1 MIAGCSSL
9 ATAKLVKRIVS
20 YNKKSAYPFVCVR
33 RIEKQMIA
41 RWMLT
46 GLLSLSLTSCL
57 GQQAAESH
65 VQIEP
70 IRIHRFDKALYQLI
84 SSTDTALEAR
94 LSQEYPQMLDI
105 LGKGVLNLR
114 AWDTE
119 GNFLK
124 LRAYYGEPTLNK
136 LYQDALHR
144 YEEVGELEEGLHA
157 AFTYLKGELPELQIP
172 AVYMH
177 VSGLNQN
184 VLVGDSLLSLS
195 IDKYL
200 GADYPLYQEYF
211 YASQRMR
218 MTPAQ
223 VLPDYLMGWL
233 MAEYPFSGNE
243 RVLLDRMVYEGKLRY
258 TVSQALRL
266 PDASSLLAYTPEVE
280 KWCEANE
287 AELWQLIVARKQLYT
302 PDPLTTESYFDATA
316 SPFPGSEAPAN
327 IGSWIGYRIVKRY
340 MEESGASLRQLWQTT
355 DAQVILTAAKYKP

>member
-1 MIAGCSSL
+1 ME
-9 ATAKLVKRIVS
+9 
-20 YNKKSAYPFVCVR
+20 N
-33 RIEKQMIA
+33 QMMA

-57 GQQAAESH
+57 GQQAAESL
-65 VQIEP
+65 VRIEP

-84 SSTDTALEAR
+84 SSSDTALEGR

-114 AWDTE
+114 SLDAD
-119 GNFLK
+119 GYFLK

-157 AFTYLKGELPELQIP
+157 AFTYLKGALPELQIP

-200 GADYPLYQEYF
+200 GADYPLYQDFF
-211 YASQRMR
+211 YVSQRIH

-258 TVSQALRL
+258 TVSLALRL

-287 AELWQLIVARKQLYT
+287 AEMWQLIVERKQLYT
-302 PDPLTTESYFDATA
+302 PDQLTTDSFFDANV
-316 SPFPGSEAPAN
+316 SPFPSSEAPAN
-327 IGSWIGYRIVKRY
+327 VGSWIGYRIVKRY
-340 MEESGASLRQLWQTT
+340 MEESGASLWQLWQTT
-355 DAQVILTAAKYKP
+355 DAQAILTAAKYRP

>member
-1 MIAGCSSL
+1 M
-9 ATAKLVKRIVS
+9 
-20 YNKKSAYPFVCVR
+20 
-33 RIEKQMIA
+33 MA

-57 GQQAAESH
+57 GQQAAESVVRIAP
-65 VQIEP
+65 VQ
-70 IRIHRFDKALYQLI
+70 IHRFDKSLYALI
-84 SSTDTALEAR
+84 SSTDTALETQ
-94 LSQEYPQMLDI
+94 LSQAYPQMLDI

-114 AWDTE
+114 SLDAE
-119 GNFLK
+119 GYFRK
-124 LRAYYGEPTLNK
+124 LRAYYGEPTLNR
-136 LYQDALHR
+136 LYQDALQH
-144 YEEVGELEEGLHA
+144 YEEVGELEQGLHA

-200 GADYPLYQEYF
+200 GEDYPLYQDF
-211 YASQRMR
+211 FQASQRAR
-218 MTPAQ
+218 MTSAH

-258 TVSQALRL
+258 TVSQALGQA
-266 PDASSLLAYTPEVE
+266 DASMLLGYTQEME

-287 AELWQLIVARKQLYT
+287 AEMWQLIVERKQLYT
-302 PDPLTTESYFDATA
+302 PDQLTTESYFADNVT
-316 SPFPGSEAPAN
+316 PFPGSEAPAH
-327 IGSWIGYRIVKRY
+327 IGSWMGYRIVKRY
-340 MEESGASLRQLWQTT
+340 MEESGASLRQLWQIT
-355 DAQVILTAAKYKP
+355 DAQAILTTAKYKP